1 MGPQSLCQHI
11 ASCLEDL
18 YGLHLLDGPVL
29 VTCMW
34 SFTWHLL
41 PQNQTLLTQ
50 CIIKRQKN
58 PLQTNHAK
66 PTTEHKCTVSKRY
79 FFLYCGSDPQLL
91 LETADVEQDCAILF
105 LCLRLL
111 LLWLRCRRKFNNSS
125 AVAICGPGYSLKSHS
140 PMVSLWFTGQQP
152 QAAKAWT

>member
-1 MGPQSLCQHI
+1 MGPQPLRQHI
-11 ASCLEDL
+11 ASRLKDL

-41 PQNQTLLTQ
+41 PQNQALLTQ
-50 CIIKRQKN
+50 CIIKTQKN
-58 PLQTNHAK
+58 PPNKPRKTNNS
-66 PTTEHKCTVSKRY
+66 EHKCTVSKRY
-79 FFLYCGSDPQLL
+79 FFLYYGSDPRLL
-91 LETADVEQDCAILF
+91 PEIADVGQDCAILF

-111 LLWLRCRRKFNNSS
+111 LLWLRCRRKRNNSS
-125 AVAICGPGYSLKSHS
+125 AVAMCGLGYSLKPHS
-140 PMVSLWFTGQQP
+140 PMVSLWFTRQQP